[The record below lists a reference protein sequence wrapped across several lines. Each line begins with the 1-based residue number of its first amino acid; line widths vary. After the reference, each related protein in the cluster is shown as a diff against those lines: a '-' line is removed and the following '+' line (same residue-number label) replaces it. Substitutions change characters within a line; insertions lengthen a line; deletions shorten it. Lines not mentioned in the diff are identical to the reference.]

1 MNSEQRTVNSEQESD
16 LSTVDCQLSTG
27 RQIQALGRYVGQ
39 LVGLLMALQKEVEEM
54 QKDNARKVT
63 INHQQAKQL
72 AAAIRERA
80 VQICEKYDLDPK
92 IHAGAFR
99 SAIKKTV
106 LQNNGVQDLHDIQ
119 LGWYAATVATITN
132 WSNFSMVMKRRQMDK
147 KEA

>member
-1 MNSEQRTVNSEQESD
+1 MTK
-16 LSTVDCQLSTG
+16 G
-27 RQIQALGRYVGQ
+27 R
-39 LVGLLMALQKEVEEM
+39 K
-54 QKDNARKVT
+54 T
-63 INHQQAKQL
+63 
-72 AAAIRERA
+72 AAATA
-80 VQICEKYDLDPK
+80 
-92 IHAGAFR
+92 